1 LFPQNR
7 IKAATAPEFL
17 RAIAKCNSSGN
28 LGSPCPICRQIDLAK
43 ICDFRYLSRRETEP
57 GSPELPKRWI
67 GDSTMTLRSKLFAAL
82 LVACALC
89 TGSIASAHGGGGGGV
104 RVGIGLGF
112 PGCYGGYCGYPYY
125 GYPYAYPYPYYAP
138 APVYYVPSPT
148 VIQQPVYVQQPVAQQ
163 MAVQSPPQQYN
174 YQPNNAPQQTF
185 QSQPAAA
192 APANNNTTQQ
202 WVPGHWVTKPISA
215 GSSTQPAAAQQYDQ
229 NSPPPLPRPSVQ

>member
-1 LFPQNR
+1 
-7 IKAATAPEFL
+7 
-17 RAIAKCNSSGN
+17 
-28 LGSPCPICRQIDLAK
+28 
-43 ICDFRYLSRRETEP
+43 
-57 GSPELPKRWI
+57 
-67 GDSTMTLRSKLFAAL
+67 MTLRSKLFAAL

-138 APVYYVPSPT
+138 APVYVPTYV
-148 VIQQPVYVQQPVAQQ
+148 QQPVYVQQPIVQQ
-163 MAVQSPPQQYN
+163 APIQQIQPQQNN
-174 YQPNNAPQQTF
+174 YQPAAAPQTF
-185 QSQPAAA
+185 QPAPAA

-215 GSSTQPAAAQQYDQ
+215 GASTQPAAAQQYDQ
-229 NSPPPLPRPSVQ
+229 NSPPPLPRPSAQ